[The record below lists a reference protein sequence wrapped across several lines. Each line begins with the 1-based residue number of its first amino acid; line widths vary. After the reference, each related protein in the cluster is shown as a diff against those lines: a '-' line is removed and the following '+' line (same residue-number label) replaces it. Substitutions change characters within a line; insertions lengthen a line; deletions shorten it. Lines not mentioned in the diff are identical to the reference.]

1 MDLGLLPLGRHKF
14 PELLC
19 ASGPY
24 DFHARTSS
32 LLSQGAFSACG
43 GGIAPV
49 AQERGESEILCTP
62 KKAQVIYVQLW
73 FQ

>member
-24 DFHARTSS
+24 DLRVGTSS
-32 LLSQGAFSACG
+32 LVSRGAFSACG

-49 AQERGESEILCTP
+49 TQESLKFYLP
-62 KKAQVIYVQLW
+62 
-73 FQ
+73 